1 MSDYIIYTTDN
12 GVLNFKNDLR
22 VFIGRSDVTTKNW
35 NKIYTNVQNW
45 FSTTSIINTT
55 LPANEKKKIADISN
69 ISSNGQYMTNN
80 LTILTN
86 LSFTTSDYN
95 NISEDDTITF
105 TFEFIRSNRQDTYT
119 FTYPLH
125 KMYLQTIQLFKTINE
140 KTAYLNKISIYLT
153 STFPLKLRSPSNEIT
168 YTKPKTYIYVVGI

>member
-1 MSDYIIYTTDN
+1 MSNYIIYTTDN

-22 VFIGRSDVTTKNW
+22 VFIGRSDVTINNW
-35 NKIYTNVQNW
+35 NKIYTNVKNW
-45 FSTTSIINTT
+45 FSTTSIINTSI
-55 LPANEKKKIADISN
+55 PANEKINIAN
-69 ISSNGQYMTNN
+69 ISINYQYLTTN

-86 LSFTTSDYN
+86 LSFTTSDYI

-105 TFEFIRSNRQDTYT
+105 TIDFIRPNKQDSYT

-125 KMYLQTIQLFKTINE
+125 KLYLQTIQLFKTFNE

-153 STFPLKLRSPSNEIT
+153 STFPLKLRSPSNKIT
-168 YTKPKTYIYVVGI
+168 SDAKTYIYVVGI

>member
-1 MSDYIIYTTDN
+1 MSDYIIYTKDN

-22 VFIGRSDVTTKNW
+22 VFIGRYDISINNW
-35 NKIYTNVQNW
+35 NKIYKNI
-45 FSTTSIINTT
+45 SDGSCTSIINTT
-55 LPANEKKKIADISN
+55 IPANEKINIADISIN
-69 ISSNGQYMTNN
+69 YQYLTTN

-86 LSFTTSDYN
+86 LSFTTSDYI

-105 TFEFIRSNRQDTYT
+105 TIEFIRPNRQNTYT

-125 KMYLQTIQLFKTINE
+125 KMYLQTIQLFKTFNE

-153 STFPLKLRSPSNEIT
+153 STFPLKLRSPSNNIAHVA
-168 YTKPKTYIYVVGI
+168 KTYIYVVGI

>member
-22 VFIGRSDVTTKNW
+22 VFLGRSDVTTKNW
-35 NKIYTNVQNW
+35 NKIYTNVKDLH
-45 FSTTSIINTT
+45 STTSIINTT

-69 ISSNGQYMTNN
+69 ISSNRQYMTNN

-86 LSFTTSDYN
+86 LSFTTSDYI

-105 TFEFIRSNRQDTYT
+105 TIEFDIIENHKETTIT
-119 FTYPLH
+119 FPLH
-125 KMYLQTIQLFKTINE
+125 KMYLQTIQLFKTFYE

-153 STFPLKLRSPSNEIT
+153 STFPLKLRSPSNKIT
-168 YTKPKTYIYVVGI
+168 SDAKTYIYVVGI

>member
-1 MSDYIIYTTDN
+1 M
-12 GVLNFKNDLR
+12 K
-22 VFIGRSDVTTKNW
+22 
-35 NKIYTNVQNW
+35 
-45 FSTTSIINTT
+45 
-55 LPANEKKKIADISN
+55 KKKIADISN
-69 ISSNGQYMTNN
+69 ISSNGQYLTTNI
-80 LTILTN
+80 TILTN

-105 TFEFIRSNRQDTYT
+105 TFEFIRPNRQDTYT

-168 YTKPKTYIYVVGI
+168 YTKAKTYIYVVGI

>member
-22 VFIGRSDVTTKNW
+22 IFIGRYDDINNW
-35 NKIYTNVQNW
+35 NKIYTNVKDYYA
-45 FSTTSIINTT
+45 TTIIGSNNI
-55 LPANEKKKIADISN
+55 PANEKINIADISN
-69 ISSNGQYMTNN
+69 ISSNRQYMTNN

-105 TFEFIRSNRQDTYT
+105 TIEFIRPNRQDSYT

-125 KMYLQTIQLFKTINE
+125 KMYLQLLGVIKLCSVVFGLLLTEINALLSS
-140 KTAYLNKISIYLT
+140 KKIT
-153 STFPLKLRSPSNEIT
+153 
-168 YTKPKTYIYVVGI
+168 PKFELSLGIFNV

>member
-1 MSDYIIYTTDN
+1 MSNYIIYTTDN

-22 VFIGRSDVTTKNW
+22 VFIGRSDISINNW
-35 NKIYTNVQNW
+35 NKIYTNVKNW
-45 FSTTSIINTT
+45 FSTTSIINTSI
-55 LPANEKKKIADISN
+55 PANEKINIAN
-69 ISSNGQYMTNN
+69 ISINYQYLTTN

-86 LSFTTSDYN
+86 LSFTTSDYI

-105 TFEFIRSNRQDTYT
+105 TIDFIRPNKQDSYT

-125 KMYLQTIQLFKTINE
+125 KLYLQTIQLFKTFNE

-153 STFPLKLRSPSNEIT
+153 STFPLKLRYPSRET
-168 YTKPKTYIYVVGI
+168 AFYAKQYCYIVGI

>member
-22 VFIGRSDVTTKNW
+22 VFLGRSDVTTKNW
-35 NKIYTNVQNW
+35 NKIYTNVKDLH
-45 FSTTSIINTT
+45 STTSIINTI
-55 LPANEKKKIADISN
+55 LPANEKKKNSRHIKYFIKQTIHDKH
-69 ISSNGQYMTNN
+69 

-86 LSFTTSDYN
+86 LSFTTSDYI

-105 TFEFIRSNRQDTYT
+105 TIEFDIIENHKETTIT
-119 FTYPLH
+119 FPLH
-125 KMYLQTIQLFKTINE
+125 KMYLQTIQLFKTFYE

-153 STFPLKLRSPSNEIT
+153 STFPLKLRSPSNKIT
-168 YTKPKTYIYVVGI
+168 SDAKTYIYVVGI

>member
-35 NKIYTNVQNW
+35 NKIYTNVKNW
-45 FSTTSIINTT
+45 FSTTSIINTSI
-55 LPANEKKKIADISN
+55 PANEKINIADISN
-69 ISSNGQYMTNN
+69 ISSNRQYMTNN

-105 TFEFIRSNRQDTYT
+105 TFEFDIIARPTVFT

-125 KMYLQTIQLFKTINE
+125 KLYLQTIQIFKTILFR
-140 KTAYLNKISIYLT
+140 TAYLNKISIYLT
-153 STFPLKLRSPSNEIT
+153 STFPLKLRSPSNG
-168 YTKPKTYIYVVGI
+168 YTYIYVVGI